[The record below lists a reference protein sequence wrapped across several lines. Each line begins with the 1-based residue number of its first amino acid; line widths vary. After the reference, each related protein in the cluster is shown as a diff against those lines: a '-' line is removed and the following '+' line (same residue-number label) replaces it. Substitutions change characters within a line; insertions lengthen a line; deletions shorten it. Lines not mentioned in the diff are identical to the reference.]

1 MVDTGKGSSKCSGN
15 LTSIMMLGLN
25 DGENTV
31 YGEESGKRNDQISV
45 SVYINNIFLRV
56 NSLFL

>member
-1 MVDTGKGSSKCSGN
+1 
-15 LTSIMMLGLN
+15 MMLGLN

-31 YGEESGKRNDQISV
+31 YGEESGKRNDQIPV